1 MYEKAVT
8 NIEQAIAEHKEWSAQ
23 CAIEGRKDVV
33 DLALFSVTD
42 VEAILAYAI
51 AALRQGRVSDDAVHD
66 ANAHHRSTVS
76 TIQNG
81 SSADRRRPIYGL
93 Q

>member
-8 NIEQAIAEHKEWSAQ
+8 HIEQAIAEHKEWSAQ
-23 CAIEGRKDVV
+23 CAIEGRNEVV

-66 ANAHHRSTVS
+66 ANAHHRSAVS
-76 TIQNG
+76 SVQDG
-81 SSADRRRPIYGL
+81 SMTDRRRSIYGL

>member
-1 MYEKAVT
+1 MYEQAVT
-8 NIEQAIAEHKEWSAQ
+8 SIERAIAEHKEWSAQ
-23 CAIEGRKDVV
+23 CAIEGRNEVI
-33 DLALFSVTD
+33 DLALFSVTE

-66 ANAHHRSTVS
+66 ANAHHRSTAS
-76 TIQNG
+76 AIQNG
-81 SSADRRRPIYGL
+81 SMADRRRSIYGL